1 MKIPDPKPNANP
13 NPNAPPRTLAAF
25 MIFLFHRIVSSRK
38 WWLLPLWV
46 FLAALA
52 LILFLT
58 GTGALLPA
66 IYIAF

>member
-1 MKIPDPKPNANP
+1 MKSKDEGKYVQS
-13 NPNAPPRTLAAF
+13 PPRTLKEF
-25 MIFLFHRIVSSRK
+25 LMFLFHRIISTRK

-46 FLAALA
+46 FLVALA

-58 GTGALLPA
+58 GAGALLPA

>member
-1 MKIPDPKPNANP
+1 MIEPEKPSKTIS
-13 NPNAPPRTLAAF
+13 PPRTLTGL
-25 MIFLFHRIVSSRK
+25 IGFLFRRIVASRK
-38 WWLLPLWV
+38 WWLLPLWI
-46 FLAALA
+46 FLVALA

>member
-1 MKIPDPKPNANP
+1 MSEHEKASNLIH
-13 NPNAPPRTLAAF
+13 PPRTLTGF
-25 MIFLFHRIVSSRK
+25 MSFLFRRIIASRK

-46 FLAALA
+46 FLVALA